1 MATYTYIRF
10 GQAYGDGNYNTC
22 TYNGVPSCESGTGAS
37 NGSLIN
43 TGVAVAGI
51 VTLACLI
58 ALIAVIV
65 RIWRKPSKPA
75 LQEQSVDED
84 EADNTLPNDPS

>member
-1 MATYTYIRF
+1 MAIYTYTRF
-10 GQAYGDGNYNTC
+10 GQAYGDGSYNTC
-22 TYNGVPSCESGTGAS
+22 TYNGVPSCGSSTGAS
-37 NGSLIN
+37 NGSLVN

-58 ALIAVIV
+58 ALIAVVV

-75 LQEQSVDED
+75 LQEEPVED
-84 EADNTLPNDPS
+84 ETDNTLPNDPS